1 VRVKVFNACASLIG
15 YKDMPQQPSSSSS
28 AGPQQQVTEEQV
40 YSALKKCVDPEIPVN
55 VVDLGLIYGVKVD
68 QGKDVDIKM
77 TMTTRG
83 CPLHDTLVSDV
94 KRYVGKLSGVGNIN
108 VEIVWDPPW
117 SLEKMNPA
125 VREQLG
131 FGKPKLRFQ
140 IDYEKSRPLKI
151 GRATRQEDGSLI
163 LANDKDQGFM
173 VNEAIIEFWNGC
185 DGTKTITQL
194 TDQFSAKLGMPRQQV
209 EQEVVQLVQQLL
221 EAELLRA

>member
-1 VRVKVFNACASLIG
+1 
-15 YKDMPQQPSSSSS
+15 MS
-28 AGPQQQVTEEQV
+28 AGQQKAVTEDQV
-40 YSALKKCVDPEIPVN
+40 YAALRKCMDPEIPVN
-55 VVDLGLIYGVKVD
+55 VVDLGLIYGVKVAS
-68 QGKDVDIKM
+68 GKDVDIKM

-94 KRYVGKLSGVGNIN
+94 KRYVGKIGGIGNIN

-117 SLEKMNPA
+117 SIEKMDPSM
-125 VREQLG
+125 REKLG

-140 IDYEKSRPLKI
+140 IDYEKSKPMKV
-151 GRATRQEDGSLI
+151 GRLSKQEDGSMI

-173 VNEAIIEFWNGC
+173 VNEAIIEFWKSC
-185 DGTKTITQL
+185 DGTKTINQL

-221 EAELLRA
+221 EAELLKA

>member
-1 VRVKVFNACASLIG
+1 
-15 YKDMPQQPSSSSS
+15 MPSAQQI
-28 AGPQQQVTEEQV
+28 TEEQV
-40 YSALKKCVDPEIPVN
+40 FNALKKCMDPEIPVN
-55 VVDLGLIYGVKVD
+55 VVDLGLIYGVKIAGGND
-68 QGKDVDIKM
+68 IDIKM

-94 KRYVGKLSGVGNIN
+94 KRYVGKLSGIGNIN

-117 SLEKMNPA
+117 SLDRMNPA
-125 VREQLG
+125 VRDQLG

-140 IDYEKSRPLKI
+140 IDYEKSKPLKV
-151 GRATRQEDGSLI
+151 GRSTKQEDDSLI

-173 VNEAIIEFWNGC
+173 VNEAIIEFWQSC
-185 DGTKTITQL
+185 DGTKTVNQL

-221 EAELLRA
+221 EAELLKA